1 MVHIS
6 FPIFKCVWKV
16 KPSNIYPLQWI
27 TYSRNVYIKYFFFK
41 WFKSISWYLVHLKS
55 GSSSIFHSD
64 HLSAYYIF
72 IHTIFHLRMSRGY
85 DVVLWIDS
93 YDVTKAS
100 YIRHT
105 SQYLVDSAHAALLET
120 HQAVPFSCSICYLVK
135 IQWNITV
142 MHIEL
147 EFYKLSIYMTLPIHS
162 TECYK
167 AWN

>member
-1 MVHIS
+1 MCCEKWIHYLSSYNESRIL
-6 FPIFKCVWKV
+6 KCVHKIFTSDL
-16 KPSNIYPLQWI
+16 SNFMIF
-27 TYSRNVYIKYFFFK
+27 SA
-41 WFKSISWYLVHLKS
+41 FKSVSRVVYFIVIIISSALNI
-55 GSSSIFHSD
+55 SIHV
-64 HLSAYYIF
+64 YF
-72 IHTIFHLRMSRGY
+72 IHMSRGY

-135 IQWNITV
+135 IHWNITV